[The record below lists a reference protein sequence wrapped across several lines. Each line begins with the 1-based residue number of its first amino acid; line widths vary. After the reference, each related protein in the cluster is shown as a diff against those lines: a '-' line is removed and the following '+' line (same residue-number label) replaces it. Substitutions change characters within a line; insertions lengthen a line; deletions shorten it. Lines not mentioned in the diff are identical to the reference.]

1 VSTALLSPLPPPRR
15 FDLLAVGECS
25 LDTRLLVSS
34 LPAPGEKRTVL
45 QWEELAGGQTA
56 SAALAAARLG
66 LRVAYA
72 GAVGDDA
79 CSESVLA
86 PLRAAG
92 VDLGGVVRVP
102 GAATRAAVILVE
114 EGSGERTIL
123 GHRDPALG
131 EGSARLAGL
140 DLGTARLLLL
150 DGSDLGLATRLAA
163 RARAAGQ
170 AVVLD
175 LDGPTPGFEEL
186 LAHVDFPVVSR
197 DFAVAAYGS
206 AGAALERLIAL
217 GARMAV
223 VTLGAEGASAR
234 IGESALHSP
243 AFEVP
248 VVDTT
253 GAGDTFHAAFA
264 WALLAGQD
272 ARQALRWANAAA
284 ALSCTAA
291 GAQGARLD
299 GERVRALLARRAD
312 QSS

>member
-1 VSTALLSPLPPPRR
+1 
-15 FDLLAVGECS
+15 VGECS

-34 LPAPGEKRTVL
+34 LPGPGEKRAVH
-45 QWEELAGGQTA
+45 QWEELAGGQMA

-79 CSESVLA
+79 RAEPVLA
-86 PLRAAG
+86 PLREAA
-92 VDLGGVVRVP
+92 VDLSHVVRVP

-131 EGSARLAGL
+131 EGNARLAGL
-140 DLGTARLLLL
+140 DLSAARLLLL
-150 DGSDLGLATRLAA
+150 DGSDLGLATHLAG

-170 AVVLD
+170 SVVLD
-175 LDGPTPGFEEL
+175 LDAPTPGFEDL
-186 LAHVDFPVVSR
+186 LSHVDFPVVSR
-197 DFAVAAYGS
+197 DFAVAAYG
-206 AGAALERLIAL
+206 GPDAALERLVAL

-223 VTLGAEGASAR
+223 VTLGAEGACGR
-234 IGESALHSP
+234 VGESELQSP
-243 AFEVP
+243 AFDVP

-264 WALLAGQD
+264 WGLLAGEGAQ
-272 ARQALRWANAAA
+272 QVLRWANAAA
-284 ALSCTAA
+284 GLSCTGA
-291 GAQGARLD
+291 GAQGAPLD
-299 GERVRALLARRAD
+299 AERVRALLARD
-312 QSS
+312 